1 MILGSMEI
9 IVGLRAYEHDWNG
22 SDIVHMTN
30 ILVKNHRTT
39 NYDQKFGVR
48 GV

>member
-1 MILGSMEI
+1 MILGSMPI
-9 IVGLRAYEHDWNG
+9 IARLRAYEHDWNG
-22 SDIVHMTN
+22 SDNVHMTN
-30 ILVKNHRTT
+30 ILVKKDRKT